1 MSDGVLL
8 TQKSNLKIITE
19 SPTPATKLPNLNKN
33 KTCTKIKHTIQN
45 QRGQPQKEHHEN
57 HRHHSRR
64 STSILR
70 NSHRRSRNHAH
81 HHHHLPT
88 KPNHPTHNTRR
99 LPHRH
104 KHHVRLRNRK
114 HHPRNPIKPR
124 KEKQPCDPTTP
135 TSSKNLSA
143 HDKPKSPHAVS
154 TAKPKGYPTATTQQE
169 LSPPSKPQIRALT
182 RKRSMKT
189 LHSLQPSWLITV
201 TPISPLKQ
209 TCGTRNI

>member
-1 MSDGVLL
+1 MFDRVLL
-8 TQKSNLKIITE
+8 PQKSNLKIITE
-19 SPTPATKLPNLNKN
+19 NPTPTTKLPNLNKN
-33 KTCTKIKHTIQN
+33 KTCTKIKHTNQN

-70 NSHRRSRNHAH
+70 NRHRRSRNHAH
-81 HHHHLPT
+81 HHHHLPA

-104 KHHVRLRNRK
+104 NHHGRLRNRK
-114 HHPRNPIKPR
+114 HHPRTQIKTR
-124 KEKQPCDPTTP
+124 KEKQPCDPTTL
-135 TSSKNLSA
+135 TSLKNLSA

-154 TAKPKGYPTATTQQE
+154 TVNAKNFLTALTQQE
-169 LSPPSKPQIRALT
+169 LSPPSKPQILAST
-182 RKRSMKT
+182 RKRSTKT
-189 LHSLQPSWLITV
+189 LHSLQPSWLITA